1 MPEHTLNLEQRP
13 DAALAALRRA
23 ADDWGAEL
31 RKEETGLWLYLPVI
45 HGLRRG
51 LIAGPVAVEPTEGGS
66 RVVFRPEESDL
77 AVQAAAVMVLLL
89 AMGGGALTVLWPFFP
104 KLLPVAPFGA
114 ILALGG
120 WFLVLSRLRSSGPEE
135 FLGTVGVEAEA
146 GPPARAEAEGQES

>member
-1 MPEHTLNLEQRP
+1 MPEHTLTLEQRP

-31 RKEETGLWLYLPVI
+31 RKEESDLWLYLPVI

-51 LIAGPVAVEPTEGGS
+51 LIAGPV
-66 RVVFRPEESDL
+66 RVDPAADGCRIVFRPEESHL
-77 AVQAAAVMVLLL
+77 PVQAAPVIVLLL
-89 AMGGGALTVLWPFFP
+89 AVAGAALAMIWPFFP
-104 KLLPVAPFGA
+104 NLLPLAPFGA

-120 WFLVLSRLRSSGPEE
+120 WFLVLSRLRTSGPEE

-146 GPPARAEAEGQES
+146 G

>member
-1 MPEHTLNLEQRP
+1 MAEHTLSLEERP

-31 RKEETGLWLYLPVI
+31 RKEEEGLRLYLPVI

-51 LIAGPVAVEPTEGGS
+51 LIAGPVEVEPAGDGS
-66 RVVFRPEESDL
+66 RIVFRPEESEL
-77 AVQAAAVMVLLL
+77 SLQAASVIVLLL
-89 AMGGGALTVLWPFFP
+89 AVAGAALAMIWPFFP
-104 KLLPVAPFGA
+104 NLLPLAPFGA

-120 WFLVLSRLRSSGPEE
+120 WFLVLSRLRTSGAEE

-146 GPPARAEAEGQES
+146 G

>member
-1 MPEHTLNLEQRP
+1 MPEHTLTLEQRP

-31 RKEETGLWLYLPVI
+31 RKEESGLWLYLPVV

-51 LIAGPVAVEPTEGGS
+51 LIAGPVQVEPAADGS
-66 RVVFRPEESDL
+66 RIVFRPEDSDL
-77 AVQAAAVMVLLL
+77 KVQVSPVIVLLL
-89 AMGGGALTVLWPFFP
+89 AVGGGVLTMLWPFFP
-104 KLLPVAPFGA
+104 DLLPLAPFGA

-120 WFLVLSRLRSSGPEE
+120 WFLVLSRLRTSGAEE

-146 GPPARAEAEGQES
+146 GAPARSEAS

>member
-1 MPEHTLNLEQRP
+1 MSEHILTLEERP

-23 ADDWGAEL
+23 ADGWGAEL
-31 RKEETGLWLYLPVI
+31 RRRREEPEESLWLYLPVI

-51 LIAGPVAVEPTEGGS
+51 LIAGPVAVEPAEKGS

-77 AVQAAAVMVLLL
+77 SVQAASVVVLLL
-89 AMGGGALTVLWPFFP
+89 AVSGGALTVLWPFFP

-120 WFLVLSRLRSSGPEE
+120 WFLVLSRLRTSGPEE

-146 GPPARAEAEGQES
+146 GPPVRSEAG